1 MKKREWAK
9 AKVRVIGE
17 RERESILYHLID
29 TSSNNKQ
36 SLSKDFGTSMDLL
49 TTSYGPNYT
58 PFTHY

>member
-1 MKKREWAK
+1 MR
-9 AKVRVIGE
+9 E

-36 SLSKDFGTSMDLL
+36 SLYKDFGTSTDLL
-49 TTSYGPNYT
+49 STSYGPNYT